1 MPGAKM
7 KAMASN
13 FLRLGEGSE
22 SFDLSWQADQCLE
35 KIFDGRGKPSP
46 TRQPKIA
53 DLSPTTSLP

>member
-1 MPGAKM
+1 M